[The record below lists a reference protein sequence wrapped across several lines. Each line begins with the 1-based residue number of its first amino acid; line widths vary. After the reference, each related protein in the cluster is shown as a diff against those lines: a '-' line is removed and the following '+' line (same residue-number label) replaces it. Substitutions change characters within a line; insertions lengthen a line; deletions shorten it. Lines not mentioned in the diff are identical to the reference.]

1 MITLFFKEYGDE
13 AAEILKY
20 CTHIYCDEELFFCGY
35 KTHSDYIL
43 KKTNKR
49 LDKANAWYVYYAAGK
64 VTKLFEIFEPQKFVC
79 FHRLNTDKIKIYSY
93 NRLRDYYGKKEK
105 DWNSCP
111 F

>member
-1 MITLFFKEYGDE
+1 MITSFFKEYGDE
-13 AAEILKY
+13 VEAILKE

-49 LDKANAWYVYYAAGK
+49 LDKADTWFVYYAAGK

-79 FHRLNTDKIKIYSY
+79 FHRLNTDKLKIYSY
-93 NRLRDYYGKKEK
+93 NRLRDYYGK
-105 DWNSCP
+105 
-111 F
+111 